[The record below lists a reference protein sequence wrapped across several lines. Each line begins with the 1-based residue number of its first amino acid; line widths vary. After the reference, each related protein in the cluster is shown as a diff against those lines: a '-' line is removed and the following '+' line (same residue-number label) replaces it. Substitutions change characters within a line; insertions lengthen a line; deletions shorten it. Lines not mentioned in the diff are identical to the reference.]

1 MNIDELKLLQNYPLE
16 LKVKKTKLRIGEWY
30 EHHNGEVYVS
40 FSGGKDSTVLLHI
53 VRSIYPEV
61 EAVFSNTGLEYPE
74 TVKFVKTFDNVT
86 IIKPERSFKRVI
98 NEWGYPVVSKSVSN
112 CVRLARNNIKEGKD
126 TLRVRQIRG
135 LETGSAFNK
144 GKWEFLL
151 DAPFLISE
159 QCCDELKKKPMK
171 KYQKETGKVPF
182 IATMANEGQLRQ
194 QRYLQTGCNAYNLG
208 KSQPLGFWTEQDI
221 LQYIKQYNL
230 EICSVYGDVI
240 EENGKLTLTGERRTG
255 CIFCTF
261 GCHLEKSPNRF
272 QRLKNT
278 HPKQYNYCMNNLG
291 LDEVLNYIGVDH

>member
-1 MNIDELKLLQNYPLE
+1 M
-16 LKVKKTKLRIGEWY
+16 
-30 EHHNGEVYVS
+30 
-40 FSGGKDSTVLLHI
+40 
-53 VRSIYPEV
+53 
-61 EAVFSNTGLEYPE
+61 
-74 TVKFVKTFDNVT
+74 
-86 IIKPERSFKRVI
+86 
-98 NEWGYPVVSKSVSN
+98 
-112 CVRLARNNIKEGKD
+112 
-126 TLRVRQIRG
+126 RVRQIRG